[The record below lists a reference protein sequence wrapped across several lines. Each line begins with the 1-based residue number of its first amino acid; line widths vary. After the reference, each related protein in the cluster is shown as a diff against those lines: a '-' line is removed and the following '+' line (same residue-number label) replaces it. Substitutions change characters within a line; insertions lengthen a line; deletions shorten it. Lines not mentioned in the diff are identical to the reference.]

1 MDTRKLEKQFVDFV
15 TEYKQIIY
23 KVCYI
28 YATDSDS
35 LNDLYQETVI
45 NLWKSFPRFRGECKA
60 STWVYRIAL
69 NTCISFFRKSNSRP
83 VVVPITIDL
92 ESAFADEE
100 ENVPMDVMHV
110 FRELYRMINMLGKLE
125 RALILL
131 WLEERSHQEIAD
143 ILGISKNYVA
153 VKLYRIKENLKNMS
167 NS

>member
-45 NLWKSFPRFRGECKA
+45 NLWKSFPRFRGECQV
-60 STWVYRIAL
+60 STWIYRISL
-69 NTCISFFRKSNSRP
+69 NTCVSFYRKSKSHP
-83 VVVPITIDL
+83 EVVPISVDL
-92 ESAFADEE
+92 EAFPEE
-100 ENVPMDVMHV
+100 ESKTSQL
-110 FRELYRMINMLGKLE
+110 RELYRMINCLKQLE

-131 WLEERSHQEIAD
+131 WLEEKSYQEMAEITG
-143 ILGISKNYVA
+143 LSSNNVA
-153 VKLYRIKENLKNMS
+153 VKLNRIKEKLKQMS
-167 NS
+167 NR

>member
-1 MDTRKLEKQFVDFV
+1 MEIFSSLPGRVQSIYLGLSDCVEYLYIFFPQIQF
-15 TEYKQIIY
+15 
-23 KVCYI
+23 
-28 YATDSDS
+28 
-35 LNDLYQETVI
+35 
-45 NLWKSFPRFRGECKA
+45 
-60 STWVYRIAL
+60 
-69 NTCISFFRKSNSRP
+69 
-83 VVVPITIDL
+83 ITIDL

-100 ENVPMDVMHV
+100 EKTSQL
-110 FRELYRMINMLGKLE
+110 RELYRMINMLGKLE

>member
-69 NTCISFFRKSNSRP
+69 NTCI
-83 VVVPITIDL
+83 
-92 ESAFADEE
+92 A
-100 ENVPMDVMHV
+100 
-110 FRELYRMINMLGKLE
+110 
-125 RALILL
+125 
-131 WLEERSHQEIAD
+131 
-143 ILGISKNYVA
+143 
-153 VKLYRIKENLKNMS
+153 
-167 NS
+167 

>member
-28 YATDSDS
+28 YPTDSDS

-100 ENVPMDVMHV
+100 EKTSQL
-110 FRELYRMINMLGKLE
+110 RELYRMINMLGKLE

>member
-1 MDTRKLEKQFVDFV
+1 MEQNTKEKQF
-15 TEYKQIIY
+15 TSLIEEYKRVIY
-23 KVCYI
+23 KICYM
-28 YATDSDS
+28 YATDGD
-35 LNDLYQETVI
+35 NFKDLYQDVVI
-45 NLWKSFPRFRGECKA
+45 NLWKGFEGYEGKGKLS
-60 STWVYRIAL
+60 SWIYRVGL

-100 ENVPMDVMHV
+100 EKTSQL
-110 FRELYRMINMLGKLE
+110 RLLKRLINMLGKLE

>member
-1 MDTRKLEKQFVDFV
+1 MEIFSSLPGRVQSIYLGLSDCV
-15 TEYKQIIY
+15 EYL
-23 KVCYI
+23 YI
-28 YATDSDS
+28 
-35 LNDLYQETVI
+35 
-45 NLWKSFPRFRGECKA
+45 
-60 STWVYRIAL
+60 
-69 NTCISFFRKSNSRP
+69 FFRKSNSRP

-100 ENVPMDVMHV
+100 EKTSQL
-110 FRELYRMINMLGKLE
+110 RELYRMINMLGKLE

>member
-60 STWVYRIAL
+60 STRVYRIAL
-69 NTCISFFRKSNSRP
+69 NTCISFSAN
-83 VVVPITIDL
+83 PIQDRSWFPSLSIWNQPL
-92 ESAFADEE
+92 
-100 ENVPMDVMHV
+100 PMKKKKTSQL
-110 FRELYRMINMLGKLE
+110 RELYRMINMLSKLE

>member
-69 NTCISFFRKSNSRP
+69 NTCISFFPQIQFKTGRGS
-83 VVVPITIDL
+83 
-92 ESAFADEE
+92 
-100 ENVPMDVMHV
+100 HH
-110 FRELYRMINMLGKLE
+110 YR
-125 RALILL
+125 
-131 WLEERSHQEIAD
+131 S
-143 ILGISKNYVA
+143 GIS
-153 VKLYRIKENLKNMS
+153 LCR
-167 NS
+167 

>member
-69 NTCISFFRKSNSRP
+69 NTCISFFRKSAYLLAFCYFKKLDKISFLS
-83 VVVPITIDL
+83 IDCIVL
-92 ESAFADEE
+92 
-100 ENVPMDVMHV
+100 
-110 FRELYRMINMLGKLE
+110 
-125 RALILL
+125 
-131 WLEERSHQEIAD
+131 
-143 ILGISKNYVA
+143 
-153 VKLYRIKENLKNMS
+153 
-167 NS
+167 

>member
-1 MDTRKLEKQFVDFV
+1 M
-15 TEYKQIIY
+15 
-23 KVCYI
+23 
-28 YATDSDS
+28 
-35 LNDLYQETVI
+35 
-45 NLWKSFPRFRGECKA
+45 
-60 STWVYRIAL
+60 
-69 NTCISFFRKSNSRP
+69 CIRDRSNSRP

-100 ENVPMDVMHV
+100 EKTSQL
-110 FRELYRMINMLGKLE
+110 RELYRMINMLGKLE